1 MSACKAVIM
10 MGSKVDLD
18 HAKKIVEWLDRFGIA
33 SEMRIASAHKTPEK
47 VLEILAEH
55 ENDAGNIVYIA
66 IAGLS
71 NALSGMVDFSTVH
84 PVISCPP
91 PCDSF
96 GGADVY
102 SSLRMPPGVAPAL
115 VLDPRNA
122 ALFVAKIFAMSDSGL
137 QNQIRSQH
145 ESQRAKID
153 EDEKTL

>member
-1 MSACKAVIM
+1 MSIGKAVIM

-33 SEMRIASAHKTPEK
+33 HELRIASAHKTPEK
-47 VLEILAEH
+47 VLEILAEN
-55 ENDAGNIVYIA
+55 ENDAGTVVYIT

-84 PVISCPP
+84 PVVACPP

-122 ALFVAKIFAMSDSGL
+122 ALFAAKIFAMGDSGL
-137 QNQIRSQH
+137 RSQIRAQH
-145 ESQRAKID
+145 ASQRAKID